1 MKGWIWFD
9 MDGTIVD
16 LYSDKKW
23 LEKLENEDVS
33 LFQRADSLY
42 GTGELVG
49 LLLELK
55 MRGFNIGIIS
65 WTPPQSSR
73 DYISAVI
80 DAKRFWL
87 KERFLD
93 YLFDKIL
100 ITDYETPKQETCKR
114 FGTGILV
121 DDKEEIRNAWDLGET
136 IDASMNIIDE
146 IKKMIERVK

>member
-23 LEKLENEDVS
+23 LEKLKNEDVS

>member
-16 LYSDKKW
+16 LYSDKRW